1 MRLRK
6 AGMGAR
12 RDRRC
17 YGRRPLR
24 FNDEGK
30 PEVRYLLIQLIASTR
45 LLLVLELYYRPRL
58 VFDREKVPVLTPF
71 FDRESLICRST
82 TTLNSIP
89 FVAALSLLVSSLSS
103 LLLIKKQPL
112 TDS

>member
-58 VFDREKVPVLTPF
+58 VFDREKVPVLTP
-71 FDRESLICRST
+71 
-82 TTLNSIP
+82 
-89 FVAALSLLVSSLSS
+89 
-103 LLLIKKQPL
+103 
-112 TDS
+112 

>member
-58 VFDREKVPVLTPF
+58 VFDRE
-71 FDRESLICRST
+71 SLICRST